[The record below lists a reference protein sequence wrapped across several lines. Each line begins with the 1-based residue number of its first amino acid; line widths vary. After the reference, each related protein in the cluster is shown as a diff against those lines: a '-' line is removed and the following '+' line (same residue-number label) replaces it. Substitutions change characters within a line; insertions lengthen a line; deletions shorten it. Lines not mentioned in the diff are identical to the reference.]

1 MKILHIE
8 PSCYADEAKS
18 LLAQLGDADYLE
30 VGMQEEFLEVV
41 QRKPYQALFVK
52 LGVSVNE
59 QIMDLMPELEYI
71 LTPTTGLNHIDME
84 GAKERGITVISLKG
98 ETEFLHTIK
107 STAEH
112 TWMLL
117 LALIRNLPGALV
129 DVKKDKWRREPFLA
143 EELDG
148 KTLGIIGFG
157 RLGKMVARYA
167 KAFDMRI
174 LTNDIDPEAYAGTDQ
189 ENSELDFLLKE
200 ADVVSLHI
208 PSNEENF
215 RFFNAEKFARMKS
228 DAVLI
233 NTARGEVVDEEAF
246 LYALKTRK
254 IAGAAIDVLNGDSVW
269 EEDIPAGNPLVEYA
283 RKHNNLLITPHMGG
297 YGRTSIENTRTFIVK
312 KFIKHLEN
320 L

>member
-1 MKILHIE
+1 
-8 PSCYADEAKS
+8 
-18 LLAQLGDADYLE
+18 
-30 VGMQEEFLEVV
+30 
-41 QRKPYQALFVK
+41 
-52 LGVSVNE
+52 
-59 QIMDLMPELEYI
+59 
-71 LTPTTGLNHIDME
+71 
-84 GAKERGITVISLKG
+84 
-98 ETEFLHTIK
+98 
-107 STAEH
+107 
-112 TWMLL
+112 
-117 LALIRNLPGALV
+117 
-129 DVKKDKWRREPFLA
+129 
-143 EELDG
+143 
-148 KTLGIIGFG
+148 
-157 RLGKMVARYA
+157 
-167 KAFDMRI
+167 
-174 LTNDIDPEAYAGTDQ
+174 
-189 ENSELDFLLKE
+189 
-200 ADVVSLHI
+200 I